1 MSFGAV
7 ASAGDPLKRGLV
19 GWYRML
25 GNANDSSG
33 SGNTGTLVNSPTTA
47 SDKYNNASSAYTFA
61 AASSQH
67 MALTLNTGLPLYSHT
82 APYSIAMWVRG
93 AANLNRYVYSEG
105 FSGGG
110 NTLFG
115 LLSEQFVGAKAAI
128 FIRTSDNNVRL
139 TKTSNTTVFD
149 NTWHHIVWT
158 DNAGTARLYVD
169 SVQDSTSFN
178 YTPAALGTVD
188 RCTVGA
194 IVRATVGNYFSGSIF
209 DVRLYNRALTADE
222 VGTLYRATQR
232 I

>member
-1 MSFGAV
+1 MSFGTI
-7 ASAGDPLKRGLV
+7 ASAGDPLRRGLV

-33 SGNTGTLVNSPTTA
+33 RGNTGTLVGSPTA
-47 SDKYNNASSAYTFA
+47 AADKFGNASSAYTLNGT
-61 AASSQH
+61 SQYVSL
-67 MALTLNTGLPLYSHT
+67 AQTSGLPLYST
-82 APYSIAMWVRG
+82 SAPYSIAMWVKG
-93 AANLNRYVYSEG
+93 AAQAGRYVYAEG

-110 NTLFG
+110 NALFG
-115 LLSEQFVGAKAAI
+115 LLSEQVVGAKAAV
-128 FIRTSDNNVRL
+128 FIRTSGNSVRL
-139 TKTSNTTVFD
+139 NTASNTTVFD

-158 DNAGTARLYVD
+158 DNAGTARVYVD

-194 IVRATVGNYFSGSIF
+194 VVRASVVAHFAGSVS